1 VTRDDL
7 AIRYGRTRANTRRT
21 RLIALVTAAVFAV
34 VLVGW
39 VVWAGLDNSGAQ
51 LEAKDTGHTVI
62 DEHSVSIDFLLT
74 VPPGSTA
81 SCALQAQSAKFA
93 IVGWKVVEIPAS
105 DKATRGITEVI
116 RTTEQAVTGLIY
128 RCWLT

>member
-1 VTRDDL
+1 MTRDDL
-7 AIRYGRTRANTRRT
+7 ANRYGRTRANTRRT

-74 VPPGSTA
+74 VPAGSTA

>member
-1 VTRDDL
+1 MTREDL
-7 AIRYGRTRANTRRT
+7 AIRYGRTRANSRRT
-21 RLIALVTAAVFAV
+21 RVIALITAAVFAV

-39 VVWAGLDNSGAQ
+39 VVWAGLDNSGAE

-74 VPPGSTA
+74 VPKGSTS

-93 IVGWKVVEIPAS
+93 IVGWKVIDIPAS
-105 DKATRGITEVI
+105 DKATRGITETI
-116 RTTEQAVTGLIY
+116 RTTEQSVTGLIY

>member
-7 AIRYGRTRANTRRT
+7 AIRYGRTRSHSRRT
-21 RLIALVTAAVFAV
+21 RVIALLTAAVFAV

-39 VVWAGLDNSGAQ
+39 VVWAGLDNSGAE

-74 VPPGSTA
+74 VPKGSTS

-93 IVGWKVVEIPAS
+93 IVGWKVIDIPAS
-105 DKATRGITEVI
+105 DKATRGITETI
-116 RTTEQAVTGLIY
+116 RTTEQSVTGLIY

>member
-1 VTRDDL
+1 VKSDDL
-7 AIRYGRTRANTRRT
+7 AARYGQTRAHGRRN
-21 RLIALVTAAVFAV
+21 RFIGLVTAAVFAV

-74 VPPGSTA
+74 VPVGSTA

-93 IVGWKVVEIPAS
+93 IVGWKVVDIPAS
-105 DKATRGITEVI
+105 DKATRGITEQV
-116 RTTEQAVTGLIY
+116 RTTEQSVTGLIY

>member
-1 VTRDDL
+1 VKSDDL
-7 AIRYGRTRANTRRT
+7 AARYGQTRAHGRRN
-21 RLIALVTAAVFAV
+21 RFIALVTAAVFAV

-74 VPPGSTA
+74 VPVGSTA

-93 IVGWKVVEIPAS
+93 IVGWKVVDIPAS
-105 DKATRGITEVI
+105 DKATRGITEQL
-116 RTTEQAVTGLIY
+116 RTAEQSVTGLIY

>member
-1 VTRDDL
+1 MTRDDL

-62 DEHSVSIDFLLT
+62 DEHSVSIDFLLP
-74 VPPGSTA
+74 VPAGSTA

>member
-1 VTRDDL
+1 MKSDDL
-7 AIRYGRTRANTRRT
+7 AARYGQTRANGRRN
-21 RLIALVTAAVFAV
+21 RFIALVTAGVFAV

-74 VPPGSTA
+74 VPVGSTA

-93 IVGWKVVEIPAS
+93 IVGWKVVDIPAS
-105 DKATRGITEVI
+105 DKATRGITEQV
-116 RTTEQAVTGLIY
+116 RTTEQSVTGLIY

>member
-1 VTRDDL
+1 MTREDL
-7 AIRYGRTRANTRRT
+7 AIRYGRTRSNSRRT
-21 RLIALVTAAVFAV
+21 RAIALITAAVFGV

-39 VVWAGLDNSGAQ
+39 VFWAGLDNSGAE

-62 DEHSVSIDFLLT
+62 DEHTVSIDFLLT
-74 VPPGSTA
+74 VPKGSTS

-93 IVGWKVVEIPAS
+93 IVGWKVIDIPAS
-105 DKATRGITEVI
+105 DKATRGITETV
-116 RTTEQAVTGLIY
+116 RTTEQSVTGLIY